1 MMEKENM
8 WKKTDDSKVY
18 SSEEVKKIIEALPHK
33 IFYISGPT
41 RTGKTLLVK
50 SLQVEDKLV
59 LGSGSFQEIIIEMC
73 QNKEISAIDGLL
85 SAFEFYRLLCIEDV
99 DIILTGRT
107 CTQELVSE
115 FLENYLKNGTAVF
128 TGVKLDKY
136 LDTITK
142 TIGMEKLVIFTSVE

>member
-1 MMEKENM
+1 M
-8 WKKTDDSKVY
+8 WKKKDDSKIY
-18 SSEEVKKIIEALPHK
+18 SSEEVKIIIEALPHK
-33 IFYISGPT
+33 LFYITGPT
-41 RTGKTLLVK
+41 RTGKTMLVK
-50 SLQVEDKLV
+50 SLQTDDKLI
-59 LGSGSFQEIIIEMC
+59 LGSGIFQEIIIEMC

>member
-1 MMEKENM
+1 M
-8 WKKTDDSKVY
+8 
-18 SSEEVKKIIEALPHK
+18 PHK

-50 SLQVEDKLV
+50 SLQAEDKLV

-115 FLENYLKNGTAVF
+115 FLENYLKNEKKSYQNVPCSGCKKPLIMLGIPKIELAKIIGITPLMLTL
-128 TGVKLDKY
+128 TGICAL
-136 LDTITK
+136 
-142 TIGMEKLVIFTSVE
+142 